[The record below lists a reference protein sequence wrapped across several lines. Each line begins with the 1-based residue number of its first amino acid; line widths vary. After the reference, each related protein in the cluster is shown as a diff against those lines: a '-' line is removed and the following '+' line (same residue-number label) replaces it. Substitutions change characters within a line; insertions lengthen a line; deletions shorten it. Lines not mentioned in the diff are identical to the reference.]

1 MQKNNIAKLDWL
13 TCFMLIQFILLQTSN
28 YNTQEEVQLQQS
40 YWTEISGLAKES
52 CLEKVVYCKKH
63 LFTGLKIC
71 FYVQVFLS
79 SSLLAQHLFVV
90 LVLKS
95 TNMAKKVF

>member
-1 MQKNNIAKLDWL
+1 MFHADSIY
-13 TCFMLIQFILLQTSN
+13 FTSN
-28 YNTQEEVQLQQS
+28 FQLQHTGEVQLQQS
-40 YWTEISGLAKES
+40 YWTEKSGLAKES